1 MDIHQLLD
9 GALASGASDLHLSAH
24 MPPLLRV
31 DGALRPMPGFAALDA
46 AEVGAMLD
54 TVMDEA
60 GRRRFGERWQ
70 NDFSLETPAPARRR
84 FRVSAYRQRRGPAA
98 VFRAVAGNVPRPA
111 DLNVPPVLGE
121 LALAR
126 NGLLLVTG
134 AAGSGKSTTLAAL
147 LGHRAAHRAAHIITV
162 EDPIEFV
169 HHSSGAG
176 GALFSQRE
184 VHRDTRSF
192 PDALRAALRA
202 DPDVVMVGEVRD
214 TETMRLALTA
224 AETGHLVMATLHTA
238 SAARSV
244 GRVVDLF
251 PAEEKPLAR
260 ALLAESLCG
269 VAAQALVKRKTGGRT
284 AAFEILTA
292 THAVRSLIREN
303 KTAQIYSAIQSG
315 GGHGMQTLDQSLR
328 ALVESGTVDMA
339 EARPLLAAPGE
350 W

>member
-31 DGALRPMPGFAALDA
+31 DGALRPMPGFAALNA

-54 TVMDEA
+54 AVMDEA
-60 GRRRFGERWQ
+60 GRRRFSERWQ
-70 NDFSLETPAPARRR
+70 NDFSLEAPAPGRRR
-84 FRVSAYRQRRGPAA
+84 FRVSVFRQRRGPAA
-98 VFRAVAGNVPRPA
+98 VFRPVADQVPRPA
-111 DLNVPPVLGE
+111 DINAPPALGE

-147 LGHRAAHRAAHIITV
+147 LGHHAAHRAAHIITV

-169 HHSSGAG
+169 HGGAGAG

-244 GRVVDLF
+244 GRVTDLF

-260 ALLAESLCG
+260 ALLAESLRG
-269 VAAQALVKRKTGGRT
+269 VVSQALVKRKTGGRT

-328 ALVESGTVDMA
+328 ALVESGVVDMA

-350 W
+350 

>member
-1 MDIHQLLD
+1 
-9 GALASGASDLHLSAH
+9 
-24 MPPLLRV
+24 
-31 DGALRPMPGFAALDA
+31 
-46 AEVGAMLD
+46 
-54 TVMDEA
+54 MDEA
-60 GRRRFGERWQ
+60 GRRQFSERWQ
-70 NDFSLETPAPARRR
+70 NDFSLETPARRR
-84 FRVSAYRQRRGPAA
+84 FRVSAYHQRRGPAA
-98 VFRAVAGNVPRPA
+98 VFRPVAERVPRPA
-111 DLNVPPVLGE
+111 DLNAPPALGE

-126 NGLLLVTG
+126 DGLLLVTG

-147 LGHRAAHRAAHIITV
+147 LGHHAAHRAAHIITV

-169 HHSSGAG
+169 HDSAG

-244 GRVVDLF
+244 GRVADLF

-260 ALLAESLCG
+260 ALLAESLRG
-269 VAAQALVKRKTGGRT
+269 VAAQALVKRTTGGRT

-292 THAVRSLIREN
+292 THAVRNLIREN

-339 EARPLLAAPGE
+339 EARPLMAAPGE
-350 W
+350 

>member
-31 DGALRPMPGFAALDA
+31 DGALRPMPGFAALNA

-54 TVMDEA
+54 AVMDEA
-60 GRRRFGERWQ
+60 GRRRFSERWQ

-84 FRVSAYRQRRGPAA
+84 FRVSVFRQRRGPAA
-98 VFRAVAGNVPRPA
+98 VFRAVAGSVPRPA

-126 NGLLLVTG
+126 HGLLLVTG

-147 LGHRAAHRAAHIITV
+147 LNHHAAHRAGHIITV

-169 HHSSGAG
+169 HDSTG

-244 GRVVDLF
+244 GRVADF
-251 PAEEKPLAR
+251 FRSEEKPLAR
-260 ALLAESLCG
+260 ALLAESLRG
-269 VAAQALVKRKTGGRT
+269 VVSQALVKRTTGGRT

-339 EARPLLAAPGE
+339 EARPLLAEPGE
-350 W
+350 

>member
-31 DGALRPMPGFAALDA
+31 DGALRPMPGFAALNA

-54 TVMDEA
+54 AVMDEA
-60 GRRRFGERWQ
+60 GRRQFSERWQ
-70 NDFSLETPAPARRR
+70 NDFSLETPARRR

-98 VFRAVAGNVPRPA
+98 VFRPVAERVPRPA
-111 DLNVPPVLGE
+111 DLNAPPALGE

-147 LGHRAAHRAAHIITV
+147 LSHHAAHRAAHIITV

-169 HHSSGAG
+169 HDSGG

-224 AETGHLVMATLHTA
+224 AETGHLVMATLHTV

-244 GRVVDLF
+244 GRVADLF
-251 PAEEKPLAR
+251 PSEEKPLAR
-260 ALLAESLCG
+260 ALLAESLRG
-269 VAAQALVKRKTGGRT
+269 VVSQALVKRKTGGRT

-328 ALVESGTVDMA
+328 ALVEAGTVDMA
-339 EARPLLAAPGE
+339 EARPLMASPGE
-350 W
+350 

>member
-31 DGALRPMPGFAALDA
+31 DGALRPMPGFAALNA

-54 TVMDEA
+54 AVMDEA
-60 GRRRFGERWQ
+60 GRRHFSERWQ

-98 VFRAVAGNVPRPA
+98 VFRPVADNVPRPA
-111 DLNVPPVLGE
+111 DLGAPRVLGE

-147 LGHRAAHRAAHIITV
+147 LGHHAAHRAAHIITV

-169 HHSSGAG
+169 HDSGG

-224 AETGHLVMATLHTA
+224 AETGHLVMATLHTV

-244 GRVVDLF
+244 GRVADLF
-251 PAEEKPLAR
+251 PSEEKPLAR
-260 ALLAESLCG
+260 ALLAESLRG
-269 VAAQALVKRKTGGRT
+269 VVSQALVKRKTGGRT

-339 EARPLLAAPGE
+339 EARPLMAAPGE
-350 W
+350 

>member
-1 MDIHQLLD
+1 M
-9 GALASGASDLHLSAH
+9 
-24 MPPLLRV
+24 
-31 DGALRPMPGFAALDA
+31 
-46 AEVGAMLD
+46 
-54 TVMDEA
+54 
-60 GRRRFGERWQ
+60 
-70 NDFSLETPAPARRR
+70 
-84 FRVSAYRQRRGPAA
+84 
-98 VFRAVAGNVPRPA
+98 
-111 DLNVPPVLGE
+111 
-121 LALAR
+121 ALAR

-147 LGHRAAHRAAHIITV
+147 LSHHAAHRAAHIITV

-169 HHSSGAG
+169 HDSGG

-224 AETGHLVMATLHTA
+224 AETGHLVMATLHTV

-244 GRVVDLF
+244 GRVADLF
-251 PAEEKPLAR
+251 PSEEKPLAR
-260 ALLAESLCG
+260 ALLAESLRG
-269 VAAQALVKRKTGGRT
+269 VVSQALVKRKTGGRT

-328 ALVESGTVDMA
+328 ALVEAGTVDMA
-339 EARPLLAAPGE
+339 EARPLMASPGE
-350 W
+350 

>member
-31 DGALRPMPGFAALDA
+31 DGALRPMPGFAALNA

-54 TVMDEA
+54 AVMDEA
-60 GRRRFGERWQ
+60 GRRQFSERWQ

-111 DLNVPPVLGE
+111 DLNAPPALGE

-147 LGHRAAHRAAHIITV
+147 LGHHAAHRAAHIITV

-169 HHSSGAG
+169 H
-176 GALFSQRE
+176 
-184 VHRDTRSF
+184 
-192 PDALRAALRA
+192 
-202 DPDVVMVGEVRD
+202 
-214 TETMRLALTA
+214 
-224 AETGHLVMATLHTA
+224 
-238 SAARSV
+238 
-244 GRVVDLF
+244 
-251 PAEEKPLAR
+251 
-260 ALLAESLCG
+260 
-269 VAAQALVKRKTGGRT
+269 
-284 AAFEILTA
+284 
-292 THAVRSLIREN
+292 
-303 KTAQIYSAIQSG
+303 
-315 GGHGMQTLDQSLR
+315 
-328 ALVESGTVDMA
+328 
-339 EARPLLAAPGE
+339 
-350 W
+350 

>member
-9 GALASGASDLHLSAH
+9 GALARGASDFHLSAH

-31 DGALRPMPGFAALDA
+31 DGALQPMPGFAALNA

-54 TVMDEA
+54 AIMDEA
-60 GRRRFGERWQ
+60 GRRRFSERWQ
-70 NDFSLETPAPARRR
+70 NDFSLETPGRRR
-84 FRVSAYRQRRGPAA
+84 FRVSVFRQRRGPAA
-98 VFRAVAGNVPRPA
+98 VFRPVADQVPRPA
-111 DLNVPPVLGE
+111 DINAPPALGE

-147 LGHRAAHRAAHIITV
+147 LSHHAAHRAAHIITV

-169 HHSSGAG
+169 HHSTGAG

-244 GRVVDLF
+244 GRVADLF

-260 ALLAESLCG
+260 ALLAESLRG
-269 VAAQALVKRKTGGRT
+269 VAAQALVKCKTGGRT

-339 EARPLLAAPGE
+339 EARPLLAEPDA

>member
-31 DGALRPMPGFAALDA
+31 DGALRPMPGFAALNA
-46 AEVGAMLD
+46 AKVGAMLD
-54 TVMDEA
+54 AVMDEA
-60 GRRRFGERWQ
+60 GRRRFSERWQ
-70 NDFSLETPAPARRR
+70 NDFSLETPAPGRRR
-84 FRVSAYRQRRGPAA
+84 FRVSVFRQRRGPAA
-98 VFRAVAGNVPRPA
+98 VFRPVADQVPRPA
-111 DLNVPPVLGE
+111 DINAPPALGE

-147 LGHRAAHRAAHIITV
+147 LGHHAAHRAAHIITV

-169 HHSSGAG
+169 HGGAG

-224 AETGHLVMATLHTA
+224 AETGHLVMATLHTV

-244 GRVVDLF
+244 GRVTDLF

-260 ALLAESLCG
+260 ALLAESLRG
-269 VAAQALVKRKTGGRT
+269 VVSQALVKRKTGGRT

-328 ALVESGTVDMA
+328 ALVESGVVDMA

-350 W
+350 